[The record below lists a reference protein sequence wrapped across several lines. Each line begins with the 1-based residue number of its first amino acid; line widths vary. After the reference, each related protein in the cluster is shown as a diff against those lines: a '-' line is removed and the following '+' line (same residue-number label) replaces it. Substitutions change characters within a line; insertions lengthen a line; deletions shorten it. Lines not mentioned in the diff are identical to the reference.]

1 MDLFCLIL
9 SMATPTLRLFP
20 FAQNIFF
27 HPFILCLCVFIT
39 LPHPEL
45 FHPPHS
51 VMLFIFY
58 LFFVFLGPHLW
69 HMEVPRLGVESEL

>member
-1 MDLFCLIL
+1 MG
-9 SMATPTLRLFP
+9 LFP
-20 FAQNIFF
+20 GPGISVCHGRSQKKKDNGDGTLASW
-27 HPFILCLCVFIT
+27 LCVFVFIT

-51 VMLFIFY
+51 VMLLIFY

-69 HMEVPRLGVESEL
+69 HMEVPKLGV